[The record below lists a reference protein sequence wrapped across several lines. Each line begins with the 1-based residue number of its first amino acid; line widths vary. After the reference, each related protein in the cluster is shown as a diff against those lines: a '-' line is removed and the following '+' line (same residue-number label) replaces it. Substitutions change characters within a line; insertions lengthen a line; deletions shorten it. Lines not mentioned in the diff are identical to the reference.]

1 MQPRDLALSLLS
13 RKAARKEPWGN
24 PLDEVFQKNPHLTA
38 RDRAFVSHLVQGV
51 WRWRGRLDWMI
62 AQASNRPFQRI
73 SPVVLN
79 ILRLALYQ
87 ICYMDRV
94 PDSAAVNEAV
104 LQVKAQGAARA
115 APFVNGLLRSLCRDR
130 QGIAFPDSK
139 HAPVP
144 SLAAVHSFPEWLVER
159 WLRSQG
165 LKETEAL
172 LCALNR
178 IPPLCVRA
186 NRLRMDRDGLLE
198 RLTAEGVTAEAFPG
212 VPEALCIQ
220 GLRGRVD
227 RLASY
232 EEGLFQVQD
241 PGAEVAAHLLAPAPG
256 ESVLDLCAGFGG
268 KATHLA
274 ELAKD
279 QGRVVALDIQPKR
292 LVHLRRSA
300 QRLGLRS
307 IVALAGDGTKDLGR
321 LFQRPFDA
329 ILVDAPC
336 SGLGVLSRHPDGKWN
351 RTEEDIP
358 RLASLQR
365 ALLHGAAEVLREGGR
380 LLFVTCTLTNEE
392 NEDTAQ
398 AFLETHQDMTRVN
411 LRERVPEW
419 ALPFIDDQGFFR
431 AVPHRHG
438 TDGFFG
444 ALFEKESG
452 PGD

>member
-1 MQPRDLALSLLS
+1 
-13 RKAARKEPWGN
+13 
-24 PLDEVFQKNPHLTA
+24 
-38 RDRAFVSHLVQGV
+38 
-51 WRWRGRLDWMI
+51 
-62 AQASNRPFQRI
+62 
-73 SPVVLN
+73 
-79 ILRLALYQ
+79 
-87 ICYMDRV
+87 
-94 PDSAAVNEAV
+94 
-104 LQVKAQGAARA
+104 
-115 APFVNGLLRSLCRDR
+115 
-130 QGIAFPDSK
+130 
-139 HAPVP
+139 
-144 SLAAVHSFPEWLVER
+144 
-159 WLRSQG
+159 
-165 LKETEAL
+165 
-172 LCALNR
+172 
-178 IPPLCVRA
+178 
-186 NRLRMDRDGLLE
+186 MDRDGLLE

-212 VPEALCIQ
+212 VPEAFCIQ

-241 PGAEVAAHLLAPAPG
+241 PGAQVAAHLLAPAPG

-300 QRLGLRS
+300 HRLGLRS
-307 IVALAGDGTKDLGR
+307 IVALAGNGTKDLGR

-329 ILVDAPC
+329 VLVDAPC

-380 LLFVTCTLTNEE
+380 LLYVTCTLTNEE